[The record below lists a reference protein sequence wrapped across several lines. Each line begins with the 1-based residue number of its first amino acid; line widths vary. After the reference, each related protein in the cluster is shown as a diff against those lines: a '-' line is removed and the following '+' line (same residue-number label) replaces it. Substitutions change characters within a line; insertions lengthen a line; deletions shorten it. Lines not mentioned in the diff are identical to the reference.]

1 MPSRLSNG
9 ITTSERAAV
18 AAVVVVVKTVLVS
31 SVMIF
36 ERLSGVFWYS
46 ADGHD
51 AGSRARCDAGMLS
64 LLASNLG
71 SQLELR
77 HEHDVR
83 VRLEGVQH

>member
-36 ERLSGVFWYS
+36 ERLSVFWYS

-51 AGSRARCDAGMLS
+51 WVARSMRCWDAELARLKFGIPKLS
-64 LLASNLG
+64 IFG
-71 SQLELR
+71 IY
-77 HEHDVR
+77 D
-83 VRLEGVQH
+83 